1 MFDQKNASDQFFLT
15 ILRNHKCLKKEEKRL
30 IRKRKIGK
38 RKASASAGPDF
49 YYRLNF
55 IERHSSSRFK
65 TSVIYH
71 LPAPIQQTL
80 VKL

>member
-1 MFDQKNASDQFFLT
+1 MADPAS
-15 ILRNHKCLKKEEKRL
+15 EKRL

-38 RKASASAGPDF
+38 RKAPASAGPDF

-65 TSVIYH
+65 NLRNLS
-71 LPAPIQQTL
+71 PAGTDPTNTCKL
-80 VKL
+80 VKKTIDEMTVK